1 VLAFWYSLHALGTQL
16 PMVDVAVAYLAGSAI
31 GAASPT
37 PGGLGA
43 IEAALTGILIRF
55 KCARRV
61 SGGGGCS
68 CSAW

>member
-43 IEAALTGILIRF
+43 VEAALTGILIRF
-55 KCARRV
+55 NV
-61 SGGGGCS
+61 PGGSAVGGCS